1 MCKNYNRIPVSVSL
15 TIVYILLLTK
25 CLRQTAPA
33 GHGHTVGDTG
43 RGHMVC
49 AGLPQTGSLH
59 HLPQEPEI
67 WKKQKNIFTQLHWRS
82 WQSAGCCLQIS
93 PESRPSSRSAGGAA
107 GGPGG
112 PGAPGAAVLSCAG
125 AVGAGELSVCA
136 AAVVAVHLMR
146 AARGP
151 ALTRRVQTV
160 TLPHLNAH
168 AVLQQLAYTHN
179 TRHFHAS
186 DLKNATV
193 CCQKAWV
200 CNDTWVPLALRAL
213 IFTKYF
219 FFTI

>member
-82 WQSAGCCLQIS
+82 WQSAACESHLNRVLRPGPQVELQEAQVDQELQAQLFSPAQVRLVQVSSPSAQLQLLQSTWCVLPAAQLWPDASRQSHCHTWTHMPSCSSWPTHTTRDIFMHQIS
-93 PESRPSSRSAGGAA
+93 KTLLYAVRKHGFVTTPES
-107 GGPGG
+107 
-112 PGAPGAAVLSCAG
+112 L
-125 AVGAGELSVCA
+125 
-136 AAVVAVHLMR
+136 
-146 AARGP
+146 
-151 ALTRRVQTV
+151 
-160 TLPHLNAH
+160 
-168 AVLQQLAYTHN
+168 
-179 TRHFHAS
+179 
-186 DLKNATV
+186 
-193 CCQKAWV
+193 
-200 CNDTWVPLALRAL
+200 
-213 IFTKYF
+213 
-219 FFTI
+219 